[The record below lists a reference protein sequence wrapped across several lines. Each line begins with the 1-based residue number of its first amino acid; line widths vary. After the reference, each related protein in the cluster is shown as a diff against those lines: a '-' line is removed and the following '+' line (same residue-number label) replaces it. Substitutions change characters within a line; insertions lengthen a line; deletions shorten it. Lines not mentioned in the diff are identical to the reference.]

1 MKPLVEE
8 APQLPVLAHS
18 PLRRIAGNMGRLLS
32 GKAAAGIISLGS
44 IAIAARILGVEQYG
58 VLNLVHGFATLMGGT
73 IAFSGF
79 HGMVRYGAE
88 ALNRGART
96 QFRNLVL
103 LLGLIELGMAA
114 VAIGVAMLL
123 VPWVGASL
131 GWSPQAIQFGG
142 LYCFAILATVRAT
155 PQGLL
160 QLAERFDLIGLHPVI
175 MPLIRLAGA
184 LAILFTGGGLAAF
197 LWVWLAAAIAEGLSM
212 WILCWVGTR
221 HLAIGADGRPTL
233 KGTRRDNPGIVRFIA
248 TTNLDLTLRDIAPKA
263 TPLII
268 GWMLGPA
275 AAGLYALVQRA
286 SAILIQP
293 AQMLGEAAYPVVTR
307 LLISGNDQAA
317 GKAVRRSAIFA
328 TSAALLAAAIMCLF
342 AGKVLVLLGG
352 ASFAGGASLLILV
365 LLGRA
370 MIAGMPT
377 LSAALT
383 AQGRPWISARANLVS
398 NVGMLPM
405 LPLMIWWFGLNG
417 AGVHGILQS
426 LVLLSLL
433 IWSYN
438 GSRLAPRGG
447 M

>member
-1 MKPLVEE
+1 MAEGATP
-8 APQLPVLAHS
+8 S
-18 PLRRIAGNMGRLLS
+18 RRIAGNMGRLLS
-32 GKAAAGIISLGS
+32 GKAAAGVISLGS

-79 HGMVRYGAE
+79 HGMVRYGAD
-88 ALNRGART
+88 ALNRGAHR

-103 LLGLIELGMAA
+103 LLAVIELGMAA
-114 VAIGVAMLL
+114 IAIGLAMLL

-131 GWSPQAIQFGG
+131 GWSPQAIEFGT

-160 QLAERFDLIGLHPVI
+160 QLAERFDLIGIHPVI
-175 MPLIRLAGA
+175 MPLIRLVGA
-184 LAILFTGGGLAAF
+184 LAILFSGGGIVAF

-212 WILCWVGTR
+212 WILCWIGTR
-221 HLAIGADGRPTL
+221 HLTMGADGRPTL
-233 KGTRRDNPGIVRFIA
+233 RGARRDNPGIVRFIA

-275 AAGLYALVQRA
+275 AAGLFALVQRA

-293 AQMLGEAAYPVVTR
+293 AQMLGEASYPVVTR
-307 LLISGNDQAA
+307 LLISGDDKAA
-317 GKAVRRSAIFA
+317 AKAVRHSAVLA
-328 TSAALLAAAIMCLF
+328 TIAALLAAAVMSLF
-342 AGKVLVLLGG
+342 AADFLVLLGG
-352 ASFAGGASLLILV
+352 TSFAGGGALLILV
-365 LLGRA
+365 VFSRA
-370 MIAGMPT
+370 IIAGMPT
-377 LSAALT
+377 LSAALI

-405 LPLMIWWFGLNG
+405 LPIMIWWLGLNG
-417 AGVHGILQS
+417 VGGHGMLQGVVLAG
-426 LVLLSLL
+426 LL

-438 GSRLAPRGG
+438 RSLLAPRTG

>member
-1 MKPLVEE
+1 LVKD
-8 APQLPVLAHS
+8 ASQLPVSAHS

-88 ALNRGART
+88 ALNRGAPT

-103 LLGLIELGMAA
+103 LLALIELGMAA

-142 LYCFAILATVRAT
+142 LYCLAILATVRAT

-175 MPLIRLAGA
+175 MPLVRLVGA
-184 LAILFTGGGLAAF
+184 LAILFMDGGLAAF

-212 WILCWVGTR
+212 WVLCWIGTR

-307 LLISGNDQAA
+307 LLISGDNKAA
-317 GKAVRRSAIFA
+317 GKVCSAFGDIRYRHCIAGRNYHVSIRRKSSGAAWRRKLCRRRVVAHFGPAWSGDDCRHADAV
-328 TSAALLAAAIMCLF
+328 
-342 AGKVLVLLGG
+342 GG
-352 ASFAGGASLLILV
+352 AHCARSPLDQCPRQFNQQCRHVTDTTAHDLV
-365 LLGRA
+365 VRSERCWRA
-370 MIAGMPT
+370 WYIAKPGPSKPID
-377 LSAALT
+377 LE
-383 AQGRPWISARANLVS
+383 LVT
-398 NVGMLPM
+398 NT
-405 LPLMIWWFGLNG
+405 
-417 AGVHGILQS
+417 
-426 LVLLSLL
+426 
-433 IWSYN
+433 
-438 GSRLAPRGG
+438 RLAPSSG

>member
-1 MKPLVEE
+1 MTDEVTPSP
-8 APQLPVLAHS
+8 APAPS
-18 PLRRIAGNMGRLLS
+18 PSRRIAGNMGRLLS
-32 GKAAAGIISLGS
+32 GKAAAGVISLGS
-44 IAIAARILGVEQYG
+44 IAIAARTLGVEQYG

-88 ALNRGART
+88 ALNRGAHT

-103 LLGLIELGMAA
+103 LLALIELGMAT
-114 VAIGVAMLL
+114 VAIILAMLL
-123 VPWVGASL
+123 VPWVGAAL
-131 GWSPQAIQFGG
+131 GWSPEAIQFGEI
-142 LYCFAILATVRAT
+142 YCLAIFATVRAT

-160 QLAERFDLIGLHPVI
+160 QLAERFDLIGLHPTV

-184 LAILFTGGGLAAF
+184 LAIYFTGGGLTAF

-212 WILCWVGTR
+212 WVLCWIGTR
-221 HLAIGADGRPTL
+221 HLAIGADGRPTI

-275 AAGLYALVQRA
+275 AAGLFALVQRA

-307 LLISGNDQAA
+307 LLISGDDKAA
-317 GKAVRRSAIFA
+317 SKAVRRSALLA
-328 TSAALLAAAIMCLF
+328 TGAALLAAAIMSLF
-342 AGKVLVLLGG
+342 ADKVLTLLGG
-352 ASFAGGASLLILV
+352 ASFASGASLLILV
-365 LLGRA
+365 VFGRA
-370 MIAGMPT
+370 MMAGMPT

-383 AQGRPWISARANLVS
+383 AQGRPWMSARANLAS
-398 NVGMLPM
+398 NVGMLPL
-405 LPLMIWWFGLNG
+405 LPVTIGWLGLNG

-426 LVLLSLL
+426 IVLVSLM

-438 GSRLAPRGG
+438 RSRLAPRSG

>member
-1 MKPLVEE
+1 
-8 APQLPVLAHS
+8 
-18 PLRRIAGNMGRLLS
+18 MGRLLS
-32 GKAAAGIISLGS
+32 GKAAAGVISLGS
-44 IAIAARILGVEQYG
+44 IAIAARVLGVEQYG

-79 HGMVRYGAE
+79 HGMVRYGAD
-88 ALNRGART
+88 ALNRGAHS

-103 LLGLIELGMAA
+103 LLALIELGMAA
-114 VAIGVAMLL
+114 VAIALAMLL

-131 GWSPQAIQFGG
+131 GWSAEAIQFGG
-142 LYCFAILATVRAT
+142 IYCLAIFATVRAT

-160 QLAERFDLIGLHPVI
+160 QLAERFDLIGLHPTI

-184 LAILFTGGGLAAF
+184 LAIYFTGGGLGAF
-197 LWVWLAAAIAEGLSM
+197 LWVWLAAAIAEGVSM
-212 WILCWVGTR
+212 WILCWIGTR
-221 HLAIGADGRPTL
+221 HLAFSADGRPTL
-233 KGTRRDNPGIVRFIA
+233 KGTRRDNPGIVRFLA

-275 AAGLYALVQRA
+275 AAGLFALVQRA

-307 LLISGNDQAA
+307 LLISGDDKAA
-317 GKAVRRSAIFA
+317 GRAVRRSAIFA
-328 TSAALLAAAIMCLF
+328 TVTALIAAAIMSLF
-342 AGKVLVLLGG
+342 ADSVLILLGG
-352 ASFAGGASLLILV
+352 TSFATGASLLVLV
-365 LLGRA
+365 VLGRA

-383 AQGRPWISARANLVS
+383 AQGRPWVSARANLAS
-398 NVGMLPM
+398 NVGMLPL
-405 LPLMIWWFGLNG
+405 LPVMIWWLGLNG

-426 LVLLSLL
+426 IVLVGLMV
-433 IWSYN
+433 WSYYR
-438 GSRLAPRGG
+438 SFLAPRTG

>member
-1 MKPLVEE
+1 MADDATPRPN
-8 APQLPVLAHS
+8 ATQA

-44 IAIAARILGVEQYG
+44 IAIAARTLGVEQYG

-88 ALNRGART
+88 ALNRGAHA

-103 LLGLIELGMAA
+103 LLALIELGMAA
-114 VAIGVAMLL
+114 VAIALAMLL
-123 VPWVGASL
+123 VPWIGESL
-131 GWSPQAIQFGG
+131 GWSDQAIQFGG

-160 QLAERFDLIGLHPVI
+160 QLAERFDLIGLHPII
-175 MPLIRLAGA
+175 MPLVRLAGA
-184 LAILFTGGGLAAF
+184 VAIYFNGGGLSAF
-197 LWVWLAAAIAEGLSM
+197 LWVWLAAAIAEGVSM
-212 WILCWVGTR
+212 WVLCWIGTR
-221 HLAIGADGRPTL
+221 HLAINADGQPTL

-263 TPLII
+263 TPLIV

-275 AAGLYALVQRA
+275 AAGLFALAQRA

-307 LLISGNDQAA
+307 LLISGENKAA
-317 GKAVRRSAIFA
+317 GKAVRRSALFA
-328 TSAALLAAAIMCLF
+328 TVTALVAASIMCLF
-342 AGKVLVLLGG
+342 ADKVLVLLGG
-352 ASFAGGASLLILV
+352 ASFAGGATLLILV
-365 LLGRA
+365 VLGRA
-370 MIAGMPT
+370 MIAGMPM

-383 AQGRPWISARANLVS
+383 AQGKPWVSARANLAS
-398 NVGMLPM
+398 NVGMLPL
-405 LPLMIWWFGLNG
+405 LPLMIWWLGLNG
-417 AGVHGILQS
+417 AGVHGMLQS
-426 LVLLSLL
+426 LLLVSLL
-433 IWSYN
+433 LWSYRR
-438 GSRLAPRGG
+438 SFLAPRTGI
-447 M
+447 

>member
-1 MKPLVEE
+1 MTKEN
-8 APQLPVLAHS
+8 S
-18 PLRRIAGNMGRLLS
+18 PLSVAPNSPVRRIAGNMGRLLS
-32 GKAAAGIISLGS
+32 GKAAAGVISLGS
-44 IAIAARILGVEQYG
+44 IAIAARVLGVEQYG

-88 ALNRGART
+88 ALNRGAHS

-103 LLGLIELGMAA
+103 LLALIELGMAA
-114 VAIGVAMLL
+114 VAIALAMLL

-131 GWSPQAIQFGG
+131 GWSSEAIQFGG
-142 LYCFAILATVRAT
+142 IYCLAIFATVRAT

-160 QLAERFDLIGLHPVI
+160 QLAERFDLIGLHPTI

-184 LAILFTGGGLAAF
+184 LAIYFTGGGLGAF
-197 LWVWLAAAIAEGLSM
+197 LWVWLAAAIAEGVSM
-212 WILCWVGTR
+212 WVLCWIGTR
-221 HLAIGADGRPTL
+221 HLAISADGRPTL
-233 KGTRRDNPGIVRFIA
+233 KGTRRENPGIVRFIA

-307 LLISGNDQAA
+307 LLISGDDKAA
-317 GKAVRRSAIFA
+317 GRAVRRSAIFA
-328 TSAALLAAAIMCLF
+328 TITALVAAAIMSVF
-342 AGKVLVLLGG
+342 ADRVLILLGG

-365 LLGRA
+365 VLGRA
-370 MIAGMPT
+370 MMAGMPT

-383 AQGRPWISARANLVS
+383 AQGRPWVSARANLAS
-398 NVGMLPM
+398 NIGMLPL
-405 LPLMIWWFGLNG
+405 LPVIIWWLGLNG

-426 LVLLSLL
+426 AVLVSLL
-433 IWSYN
+433 IWSYYR
-438 GSRLAPRGG
+438 SSLAPRTG

>member
-1 MKPLVEE
+1 MADE
-8 APQLPVLAHS
+8 ATPRPSATQA

-44 IAIAARILGVEQYG
+44 IAIAARTLGVEQYG

-88 ALNRGART
+88 ALNRGAHA

-103 LLGLIELGMAA
+103 LLALIELGMAA
-114 VAIGVAMLL
+114 VAIALAMLL
-123 VPWVGASL
+123 VPWIGESL
-131 GWSPQAIQFGG
+131 GWSDQAIQFGG

-160 QLAERFDLIGLHPVI
+160 QLAERFDLIGLHPII
-175 MPLIRLAGA
+175 MPLVRLAGA
-184 LAILFTGGGLAAF
+184 VAIYFNGGGLSAF
-197 LWVWLAAAIAEGLSM
+197 LWVWLAAAIAEGVSM
-212 WILCWVGTR
+212 WVLCWIGTR
-221 HLAIGADGRPTL
+221 HLAINADGRPTL

-263 TPLII
+263 TPLIV

-275 AAGLYALVQRA
+275 AAGLFALAQRA

-307 LLISGNDQAA
+307 LLISGENKAA
-317 GKAVRRSAIFA
+317 GKAVRRSALFA
-328 TSAALLAAAIMCLF
+328 TVTALVAASIMCLF
-342 AGKVLVLLGG
+342 ADKVLVLLGG
-352 ASFAGGASLLILV
+352 ASFAGGATLLILV
-365 LLGRA
+365 VLGRA
-370 MIAGMPT
+370 MIAGMPM

-383 AQGRPWISARANLVS
+383 AQGKPWVSARANLAS
-398 NVGMLPM
+398 NVGMLPL
-405 LPLMIWWFGLNG
+405 LPLMIWWLGLNG
-417 AGVHGILQS
+417 AGVHGMLQS
-426 LVLLSLL
+426 LVLVSLL
-433 IWSYN
+433 LWSYRR
-438 GSRLAPRGG
+438 SFLAPRTGI
-447 M
+447 

>member
-1 MKPLVEE
+1 MAENRTPSSS
-8 APQLPVLAHS
+8 PAHS

-32 GKAAAGIISLGS
+32 GKAAAGVISLGS
-44 IAIAARILGVEQYG
+44 IAIAARVLGVEQYG

-88 ALNRGART
+88 ALNRGAHA

-103 LLGLIELGMAA
+103 LLALIELGMAA
-114 VAIGVAMLL
+114 ITIALAMLL
-123 VPWVGASL
+123 VPVVGASL

-160 QLAERFDLIGLHPVI
+160 QLAERFDLIGLHPVV
-175 MPLIRLAGA
+175 MPLIRLAGS
-184 LAILFTGGGLAAF
+184 LAIYFTNGGLGAF

-212 WILCWVGTR
+212 WVLCWIGTR
-221 HLAIGADGRPTL
+221 HLVISADGRPTL

-263 TPLII
+263 TPLIV

-275 AAGLYALVQRA
+275 AAGLYALAQRA

-307 LLISGNDQAA
+307 LLISGDNKAA
-317 GKAVRRSAIFA
+317 GKAVRRSAVFATVAAVFAAALMAIFA
-328 TSAALLAAAIMCLF
+328 DR
-342 AGKVLVLLGG
+342 VLILLGG

-365 LLGRA
+365 VLGRA

-383 AQGRPWISARANLVS
+383 AQGRPWVSARANLAS
-398 NVGMLPM
+398 NVGMLPI
-405 LPLMIWWFGLNG
+405 LPVLIWSLGLNG

-426 LVLLSLL
+426 VALISLM
-433 IWSYN
+433 IWSYTQ
-438 GSRLAPRGG
+438 SILAPRSGI
-447 M
+447 

>member
-1 MKPLVEE
+1 MANNVANKPLS
-8 APQLPVLAHS
+8 AHS

-88 ALNRGART
+88 ALNRGAHA

-103 LLGLIELGMAA
+103 LLALIELGMAA
-114 VAIGVAMLL
+114 IAIALAMLL

-131 GWSPQAIQFGG
+131 GWSQQAIQFGEI
-142 LYCFAILATVRAT
+142 YCFAIFATVRAT

-160 QLAERFDLIGLHPVI
+160 QLAERFDLIGLHPIV
-175 MPLIRLAGA
+175 MPIIRLAGA
-184 LAILFTGGGLAAF
+184 LAIYATGGGLSAF
-197 LWVWLAAAIAEGLSM
+197 LWVWLGAAIAEGLSM
-212 WILCWVGTR
+212 WVLCWIGTR
-221 HLAIGADGRPTL
+221 HLVFAADGRPTL

-275 AAGLYALVQRA
+275 AAGLFALVQRA

-307 LLISGNDQAA
+307 LLISGDDNAA
-317 GKAVRRSAIFA
+317 GKAVRRSAVFA
-328 TSAALLAAAIMCLF
+328 TVTAIAAAALMSLF
-342 AGKVLVLLGG
+342 ADRLLVLLGG
-352 ASFAGGASLLILV
+352 ASFAGGASLLVLV
-365 LLGRA
+365 VLGRA
-370 MIAGMPT
+370 MIAGMPI

-383 AQGRPWISARANLVS
+383 AQGRPWASARANLAS
-398 NVGMLPM
+398 NVGMLPV
-405 LPLMIWWFGLNG
+405 LPLMIYWLGLNG
-417 AGVHGILQS
+417 AGVHGILQGLMLVS
-426 LVLLSLL
+426 VLL
-433 IWSYN
+433 WSYN
-438 GSRLAPRGG
+438 RSFLASKAGI
-447 M
+447 

>member
-1 MKPLVEE
+1 MADGGNPRP
-8 APQLPVLAHS
+8 APAHS
-18 PLRRIAGNMGRLLS
+18 PLRRISGNMGRLLS
-32 GKAAAGIISLGS
+32 GKAAAGVISLGS

-58 VLNLVHGFATLMGGT
+58 VLNLVHGFATLMGTT

-88 ALNRGART
+88 ALNRGAHF

-103 LLGLIELGMAA
+103 LLALIELGMAA
-114 VAIGVAMLL
+114 VAIALAMLL

-131 GWSPQAIQFGG
+131 GWSPQAIQFGE

-160 QLAERFDLIGLHPVI
+160 QLAERFDLIGLHPII
-175 MPLIRLAGA
+175 MPIIRLAGA
-184 LAILFTGGGLAAF
+184 LAIYATGGGLSAF

-212 WILCWVGTR
+212 WVLCWIGTR
-221 HLAIGADGRPTL
+221 HLATTTDGRPTL
-233 KGTRRDNPGIVRFIA
+233 KGTRADNPGIVRFIA

-263 TPLII
+263 TPLIV

-275 AAGLYALVQRA
+275 AAGMFALVQRA

-307 LLISGNDQAA
+307 LLISGDDKAA
-317 GKAVRRSAIFA
+317 GKAVRRSATLA
-328 TSAALLAAAIMCLF
+328 TITALLVAALMSVF
-342 AGKVLVLLGG
+342 AEGVLILLGG

-365 LLGRA
+365 VVGRA

-377 LSAALT
+377 LSASLT
-383 AQGRPWISARANLVS
+383 AAGRPWASARANLAS

-417 AGVHGILQS
+417 AGLHGILQS
-426 LVLLSLL
+426 FVLVSLM
-433 IWSYN
+433 IWSY
-438 GSRLAPRGG
+438 SRSFLAPRTGI
-447 M
+447 

>member
-1 MKPLVEE
+1 
-8 APQLPVLAHS
+8 
-18 PLRRIAGNMGRLLS
+18 
-32 GKAAAGIISLGS
+32 
-44 IAIAARILGVEQYG
+44 
-58 VLNLVHGFATLMGGT
+58 
-73 IAFSGF
+73 
-79 HGMVRYGAE
+79 
-88 ALNRGART
+88 
-96 QFRNLVL
+96 
-103 LLGLIELGMAA
+103 
-114 VAIGVAMLL
+114 
-123 VPWVGASL
+123 
-131 GWSPQAIQFGG
+131 
-142 LYCFAILATVRAT
+142 
-155 PQGLL
+155 
-160 QLAERFDLIGLHPVI
+160 
-175 MPLIRLAGA
+175 
-184 LAILFTGGGLAAF
+184 
-197 LWVWLAAAIAEGLSM
+197 
-212 WILCWVGTR
+212 
-221 HLAIGADGRPTL
+221 
-233 KGTRRDNPGIVRFIA
+233 VRFIA

-307 LLISGNDQAA
+307 LLISGDNKAA

-328 TSAALLAAAIMCLF
+328 TGMALLATAIMCLF

-352 ASFAGGASLLILV
+352 ASFAGGAWLLILV

-383 AQGRPWISARANLVS
+383 AQGRPWISARANLAS
-398 NVGMLPM
+398 NVGMLPL

-438 GSRLAPRGG
+438 GSRLAPRVG